1 MLRVLEF
8 ELRIQLNPALTD
20 QPPTEFRLQQMQI
33 HSFFKLISFISF
45 IGNNRN
51 PPVTEEN

>member
-20 QPPTEFRLQQMQI
+20 PPPTEFRLQQMQI